1 MKGEELHQPSYLSH
15 QPSFEVDI
23 GYRLPPS
30 HLGSARASTALTL
43 GSASVLDTGGGNC
56 SDCNSALRE
65 VVKMI
70 NVKEG
75 WCLASAFLFCIRYI
89 FALSWD

>member
-1 MKGEELHQPSYLSH
+1 MG
-15 QPSFEVDI
+15 V

-43 GSASVLDTGGGNC
+43 GSASVLDTGGGNRTGC
-56 SDCNSALRE
+56 DFALRE
-65 VVKMI
+65 VVKML

-75 WCLASAFLFCIRYI
+75 FAMAGPLFVCVG
-89 FALSWD
+89 